1 MEYYEKYLK
10 YKTKYL
16 ELQKQI
22 GGKDWHSGL
31 EEDEIAMIKRATRGI
46 PDKSSRD
53 KERKKMAAEIAE
65 RKKEA
70 KREEKKAAQRV
81 DAAAKLAE
89 EKARPRATFHFGP
102 DTVPD
107 PDAEPVPECDEA
119 SASGCGPRRGK
130 VVPLT
135 LEEKSLAALG
145 LNLAT
150 ANKESIK
157 KAYRELALEFHPD
170 KSASRSESDNELK
183 AFTKK
188 FQEVNNA
195 NEYLNTLPKY
205 Q

>member
-31 EEDEIAMIKRATRGI
+31 EDDEIAMIKRATRGI

-53 KERKKMAAEIAE
+53 KERNKMAAEINE

-81 DAAAKLAE
+81 AAAAKLGE
-89 EKARPRATFHFGP
+89 ERARPTRATFDFGA
-102 DTVPD
+102 D
-107 PDAEPVPECDEA
+107 EEPECA
-119 SASGCGPRRGK
+119 SSASGCGPRRGK
-130 VVPLT
+130 VVPQT
-135 LEEKSLAALG
+135 LEEKSLADLG

-157 KAYRELALEFHPD
+157 KAYRKLALEFHPD
-170 KSASRSESDNELK
+170 KSESRSESKEELDGFK
-183 AFTKK
+183 EK
-188 FQEVNNA
+188 FQKINNA
-195 NEYLNTLPKY
+195 NEYLNTLAKY

>member
-22 GGKDWHSGL
+22 GGKEWYSGL
-31 EEDEIAMIKRATRGI
+31 EDDEIAMIKRATRGI

-53 KERKKMAAEIAE
+53 KERKKMAAEIKE
-65 RKKEA
+65 RKKDA

-81 DAAAKLAE
+81 DSAAKLAE

-102 DTVPD
+102 D
-107 PDAEPVPECDEA
+107 AEPECDA
-119 SASGCGPRRGK
+119 AGGCGPRRGK

-157 KAYRELALEFHPD
+157 KAYRELALEYHPD
-170 KSASRSESDNELK
+170 KSASRSESKEELDVYT
-183 AFTKK
+183 AK
-188 FQEVNNA
+188 FQEINNA